1 MNCQFSIFEL
11 LCHYHS
17 IPKIYNFYGG
27 ELTVHK
33 QYETLGDIIKI
44 AREESNITVELLAN
58 KVGISERYLYRIE
71 NEGKTPSYNVLYKL
85 IRSLGISPNSI
96 FYPEAKVNLHKID
109 RITNLLCKCDD
120 NTLSIVEVIVKAMLT

>member
-1 MNCQFSIFEL
+1 M
-11 LCHYHS
+11 
-17 IPKIYNFYGG
+17 
-27 ELTVHK
+27 HK